1 MNVDHLVT
9 MTVQSQKKEKKDE
22 NDKIW
27 EGLSYILVF
36 ALIVPDGLLV
46 SQDTYM
52 SSLKCSRPQWRHPTQ
67 TSPTKSQLSLEK
79 CGL

>member
-9 MTVQSQKKEKKDE
+9 MTVQSKKKKKKDE

-36 ALIVPDGLLV
+36 ALIVPVWLL
-46 SQDTYM
+46 
-52 SSLKCSRPQWRHPTQ
+52 LCK
-67 TSPTKSQLSLEK
+67 
-79 CGL
+79 G